1 MPSGSSVP
9 PPLPPARLVELP
21 GRGTTYVHEVA
32 GPPGAP
38 TLVLLHG
45 WTATAALNWF
55 GCFEP
60 LGRHFHVVALDHR
73 GHGRGVRSRR
83 PFRLEDCADD
93 VAALTEVLGLE
104 TIIPV
109 GYSMGGPIAQ
119 LVWRRHPSLVAG
131 LVLCATAQR
140 FSGTRPS
147 DRAFTSGVFG
157 LSLAASLSPMAWRQR
172 VAGAFLRNRFD
183 GTPMGAWAAGELRGN
198 DPVSMLQ
205 AGLAL
210 RLFDSRPWAS
220 DIDVP
225 TAVLVTTADHVV
237 PPESQLALAGAI
249 PGAQIYRV
257 TGDHGIPA
265 DRPKVFT
272 PVLITACQAVVQQAG
287 PRPPAPVSR
296 P

>member
-1 MPSGSSVP
+1 M
-9 PPLPPARLVELP
+9 
-21 GRGTTYVHEVA
+21 TYVHEVA

-60 LGRHFHVVALDHR
+60 LGRRFHVLALDHR

-93 VAALTEVLGLE
+93 VAALAEVLGLE

-119 LVWRRHPSLVAG
+119 LIWRQHRSLVGG

-140 FSGTRPS
+140 FVGNRPA
-147 DRAFTSGVFG
+147 DRVFTSGVFG
-157 LSLAASLSPMAWRQR
+157 LSLAASLSPVGLRQR
-172 VAGAFLRNRFD
+172 AAALILGNRFD
-183 GTPMGAWAAGELRGN
+183 GTPMGAWAADELRRS
-198 DPVSMLQ
+198 DPVAMLQ

-210 RLFDSRPWAS
+210 RLYDSRGWTPE
-220 DIDVP
+220 IDVP
-225 TAVLVTTADHVV
+225 TAVIVTTADNVV
-237 PPESQLALAGAI
+237 PPTSQLALAGAI
-249 PGAQIYRV
+249 QGADTYRV
-257 TGDHGIPA
+257 SGDHGVPA
-265 DRPKVFT
+265 DRPGILT
-272 PVLITACQAVVQQAG
+272 PVLIAACRSVAAA
-287 PRPPAPVSR
+287 PDRRPPAPAAQT
-296 P
+296 

>member
-1 MPSGSSVP
+1 
-9 PPLPPARLVELP
+9 
-21 GRGTTYVHEVA
+21 VHEVA
-32 GPPGAP
+32 GPPGAL
-38 TLVLLHG
+38 TVVLLHG

-93 VAALTEVLGLE
+93 VAALADVLGLQ

-119 LVWRRHPSLVAG
+119 LIWRRHRSLVGG

-140 FSGTRPS
+140 FVGNRPA

-157 LSLAASLSPMAWRQR
+157 LSIAATLSPVALRQR
-172 VAGAFLRNRFD
+172 AAALILGNRFD
-183 GTPMGAWAAGELRGN
+183 GTPMGDWAAGELGRS
-198 DPVSMLQ
+198 DPVAMLQ

-210 RLFDSRPWAS
+210 RLYDSRGWTP

-225 TAVLVTTADHVV
+225 TAVIVTTADDVV
-237 PPESQLALAGAI
+237 PPNSQLALAGAI
-249 PGAQIYRV
+249 PGAEIYRV
-257 TGDHGIPA
+257 SGDHGVPA
-265 DRPKVFT
+265 DRPGILT
-272 PVLITACQAVVQQAG
+272 PVLIAACRSVAGQADS
-287 PRPPAPVSR
+287 RPPAPLSR

>member
-1 MPSGSSVP
+1 LPS
-9 PPLPPARLVELP
+9 LPPARLVELP

-38 TLVLLHG
+38 SLVLLHG
-45 WTATAALNWF
+45 WTVTAALNWF

-73 GHGRGVRSRR
+73 GHGRGIRSRR
-83 PFRLEDCADD
+83 PFLLEDCADD
-93 VAALTEVLGLE
+93 VAALADLLGLQ

-119 LVWRRHPSLVAG
+119 LVWRRHPNLVGG

-140 FSGTRPS
+140 FVGDRPT
-147 DRAFTSGVFG
+147 DRAFTSGIFG
-157 LSLAASLSPMAWRQR
+157 LSLAATLSPES
-172 VAGAFLRNRFD
+172 LRRWATSLFVNNRLD
-183 GTPMGAWAAGELRGN
+183 GTPMGDWAARELRHN

-210 RLFDSRPWAS
+210 RLFDSRSWAP

-225 TAVLVTTADHVV
+225 AAVIVTTADRVV
-237 PPESQLALAGAI
+237 PPNSQLALADAI
-249 PGAQIYRV
+249 PAARVYRV
-257 TGDHGIPA
+257 TGDHGVPG
-265 DRPKVFT
+265 DRPRVFA
-272 PVLITACQAVVQQAG
+272 PVLIAACQSVAGQADT
-287 PRPPAPVSR
+287 RPSTRVSR